1 MELSHEFSVKAPID
15 EAWKVLTDLQRIAPC
30 LPGFELQGVDGD
42 QYRGLVR
49 VKVGPMTAQYAGVAS
64 FQQCDEAHHR
74 AVVRAEGRDSR
85 GQGTASAIVTAT
97 LAPADGGTRVSLHT
111 DLKITGRLAQ
121 FGRGVLADVSNQLL
135 GEFARALEA
144 DLRPPSA
151 SAAAAATPAGSAAEP
166 VDVLGAV
173 GPSLLKRAVPIVVVL
188 LAASFWLLRSC

>member
-1 MELSHEFSVKAPID
+1 MELSHEFSVKAPVD
-15 EAWKVLTDLQRIAPC
+15 EAWKLLTDLPRIAPC
-30 LPGFELQGVDGD
+30 MPGCELQGVDGG
-42 QYRGLVR
+42 QYRGVVR
-49 VKVGPMTAQYAGVAS
+49 VKVGPMTARYAGVAS
-64 FQQCDEAHHR
+64 FQQRDEANHR
-74 AVVRAEGRDSR
+74 AVVRAEGRDAR

-144 DLRPPSA
+144 DLRPRAA
-151 SAAAAATPAGSAAEP
+151 SAAAATPAASGGEP
-166 VDVLGAV
+166 VDVIGAV
-173 GPSLLKRAVPIVVVL
+173 GPALLKRAVPIVLL

>member
-1 MELSHEFSVKAPID
+1 MELSHEFCVKAPLD
-15 EAWKVLTDLQRIAPC
+15 EAWKLLTDLPRIAPC

-42 QYRGLVR
+42 QYRGVVR

-64 FQQCDEAHHR
+64 FQQRDEAQHR
-74 AVVRAEGRDSR
+74 AVVRAEGRDPR

-121 FGRGVLADVSNQLL
+121 FGRGVLAEVSNQLL

-144 DLRPPSA
+144 DLGPRA
-151 SAAAAATPAGSAAEP
+151 ATAAAAATPAAGGSQP
-166 VDVLGAV
+166 VDVLWAL
-173 GPSLLKRAVPIVVVL
+173 GPTLRRRAVPIALL
-188 LAASFWLLRSC
+188 LAAAFWLLRSC